1 MVGPVSNSFGGLR
14 PGHPRLCKKV
24 VDARHKA
31 GHDEGMEKKSLTHRA
46 ETGEGRPLRSYGRR
60 KARPLS
66 GRKEQ
71 LLGELLP
78 RLRLELRSKAPS
90 PLTQIFDVPVREVW
104 LEIGFGSGEHLLSQA
119 ERHPEIGFIGAEPFI
134 NGVASLLGAIE
145 TRKLTTIRIHDGD
158 AREVL
163 SWLPDGSI
171 GAAFILFPDPW
182 PKKRQQKRRLLSP
195 DTVTELAR
203 ALRPGAAL
211 RFASDDGDYAAE
223 ALFHLSRSAAFAW
236 QAERAHDWRSRTAD
250 WPETRYERKA
260 LAAGR
265 KPVYLG
271 FERL

>member
-1 MVGPVSNSFGGLR
+1 M
-14 PGHPRLCKKV
+14 
-24 VDARHKA
+24 
-31 GHDEGMEKKSLTHRA
+31 
-46 ETGEGRPLRSYGRR
+46 GESRPLRSYGRR

-78 RLRLELRSKAPS
+78 RLRLDLRKQAPS
-90 PLTQIFDVPVREVW
+90 PLTQLFDVPVRDVW
-104 LEIGFGSGEHLLSQA
+104 LEIGFGSGEHLLWQA
-119 ERHPEIGFIGAEPFI
+119 EHHPDIGFIGAEPFI

-182 PKKRQQKRRLLSP
+182 PKKRQQKRRLVSQE
-195 DTVTELAR
+195 TVAELAR
-203 ALRPGAAL
+203 SLRPGGLL
-211 RFASDDGDYAAE
+211 RFASDDADYAAE
-223 ALFHLSRSAAFAW
+223 ALFLLVRNGAFEW
-236 QAERAHDWRSRTAD
+236 QAERANDWRTRPAD

-271 FERL
+271 FARL

>member
-1 MVGPVSNSFGGLR
+1 MDGS
-14 PGHPRLCKKV
+14 
-24 VDARHKA
+24 
-31 GHDEGMEKKSLTHRA
+31 
-46 ETGEGRPLRSYGRR
+46 RPLRSYGRR

-78 RLRLELRSKAPS
+78 RLRLDLREPAPS
-90 PLTQIFDVPVREVW
+90 PLTQLFDVPARDVW
-104 LEIGFGSGEHLLSQA
+104 LEIGFGSGEHLLWQA
-119 ERHPEIGFIGAEPFI
+119 EHHPEIGFIGAEPFI

-182 PKKRQQKRRLLSP
+182 PKKRQQKRRLVSP
-195 DTVTELAR
+195 ETVTELAR
-203 ALRPGAAL
+203 SLRPGGVL
-211 RFASDDGDYAAE
+211 RFASDDADYAAE
-223 ALFHLSRSAAFAW
+223 ALFLISRSGAFEW
-236 QAERAHDWRSRTAD
+236 QAERANDWRIRAAD

-265 KPVYLG
+265 KPVYLC
-271 FERL
+271 FAKL